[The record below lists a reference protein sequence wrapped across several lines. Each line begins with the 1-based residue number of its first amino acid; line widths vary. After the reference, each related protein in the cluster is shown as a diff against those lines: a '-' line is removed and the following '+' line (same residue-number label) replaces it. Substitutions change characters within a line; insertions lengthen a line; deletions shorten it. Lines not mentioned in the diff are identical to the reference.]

1 MTRIRLLRA
10 ALGAVGIGFGLWGLR
25 LLLQSLTTDAL
36 IRLPLWLGGAVLAD
50 DFFLIPLTVAAGWFL
65 TRWSIGPDHHRT
77 VTTVR
82 TTLLYAGI
90 TTLVA
95 IPLLLRQ
102 GKGINPTVLPRNY
115 LLDWLLLEATIL
127 LTGALIV
134 LLRIHLPLRGRAESP
149 VAEYGSPGSV
159 VEVEEGAGLVGGHR
173 GALGESG
180 ESGGSFDQLGV
191 VSDGPT
197 LGESESVLHTDPE
210 VAAPGEGGECHGESG
225 PADTGG

>member
-1 MTRIRLLRA
+1 MSAVPSDATPPTSGTTRTRVARA

-50 DFFLIPLTVAAGWFL
+50 DFFLVPLTVAAGWLL

-102 GKGINPTVLPRNY
+102 GKGVNPTVLPRNY

-127 LTGALIV
+127 LTGVLILV
-134 LLRIHLPLRGRAESP
+134 IRTHLPLQKRS
-149 VAEYGSPGSV
+149 
-159 VEVEEGAGLVGGHR
+159 
-173 GALGESG
+173 
-180 ESGGSFDQLGV
+180 
-191 VSDGPT
+191 
-197 LGESESVLHTDPE
+197 
-210 VAAPGEGGECHGESG
+210 
-225 PADTGG
+225 